1 MNPHHPT
8 PTAEWYVDGLH
19 WLGGLLDVAAE
30 YLNSPAIAPEP
41 AETPQ
46 HLAADEYLSSVRNR
60 MLSNF

>member
-46 HLAADEYLSSVRNR
+46 HLAPDEYLSSVRNR